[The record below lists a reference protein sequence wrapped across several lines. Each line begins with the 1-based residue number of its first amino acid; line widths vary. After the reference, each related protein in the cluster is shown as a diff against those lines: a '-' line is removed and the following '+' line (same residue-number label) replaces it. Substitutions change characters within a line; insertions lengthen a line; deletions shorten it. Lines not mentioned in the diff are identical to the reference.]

1 MNYQKEKSFWQF
13 LLEVIVFKEDEPRP
27 ILGATIALGGPF
39 FISGLNRIVNPE
51 MKESW
56 PFTVINSF
64 ALKMIPIVIG
74 ALFISGAFYLIYKGI
89 EIMLKK
95 IKHLVKETKKEF
107 ANELI
112 YHHQHFERQL
122 AKYIKEDK
130 KTRDEEMVKL
140 KDDILKLLNEKLGH
154 PTLIPIDSATETVIK
169 NFV

>member
-1 MNYQKEKSFWQF
+1 MFR
-13 LLEVIVFKEDEPRP
+13 EDEPRP
-27 ILGATIALGGPF
+27 ILGATVALGGPF

-56 PFTVINSF
+56 PFTVINNF

-74 ALFISGAFYLIYKGI
+74 ALIMAGIFYLIYKGI
-89 EIMLKK
+89 KIMIRK
-95 IKHLVKETKKEF
+95 IKNIFKETKKEF

-112 YHHQHFERQL
+112 NHHQHFERQL

-130 KTRDEEMVKL
+130 QTRNEEMEQFKSE
-140 KDDILKLLNEKLGH
+140 ILKLLNEKLGQ
-154 PTLIPIDSATETVIK
+154 PTLIPIDTRTETVIK

>member
-1 MNYQKEKSFWQF
+1 MFR
-13 LLEVIVFKEDEPRP
+13 EDEPRP

-39 FISGLNRIVNPE
+39 FISGLNRLINPE

-56 PFTVINSF
+56 PFTVINNF

-74 ALFISGAFYLIYKGI
+74 ALIMSGTFYLSYKGI
-89 EIMLKK
+89 KIMIRK
-95 IKHLVKETKKEF
+95 IKNLFKETKIEF

-130 KTRDEEMVKL
+130 QTRNEEMVKL
-140 KDDILKLLNEKLGH
+140 KDEILKLLNEKLGQ
-154 PTLIPIDSATETVIK
+154 PNLIPFDTKTEAIIK